1 MKRLAILIFA
11 YIICAP
17 TYAHD
22 DHNDPI
28 VLTIDGEGIHTSE
41 FLYIY
46 TKNNDNPSFKKA
58 DLEAYMELFIN
69 YKLKV
74 KEAEKLGYDT
84 IPKLKTELAQYRKQ
98 LAMPYMVDK
107 EQNQKLIE
115 EAYNRTINEVRA
127 SHILIRIKPEATAD
141 DTLSAYNRIMKLR
154 ERILNGE
161 DFGQVAAGKGGSE
174 DPSAAKNKGDL
185 GYFSAL
191 QMVYPFEDAAF
202 KNKVGEVSMPIRTR
216 FGYHIIKTI
225 DLRASRGKIK
235 AAHIMIL
242 SNDEMS
248 EADQQAAEKKINEIY
263 DLLQTGQNFEDLA
276 GRYSDDQSSRAKGGL
291 LPVFGGGSKQR
302 MVPEFEEA
310 AFSIEE
316 DGAYSKPVKTPYGWH
331 IIKRIELIPVASYED
346 MYRELELKVKKDIRA
361 QSTKDSFL
369 NKLKKQ
375 YGFKS
380 DNKDELLA
388 LFYETM
394 GGEIFQN
401 QWKGL
406 EDQSNAKEVI
416 FSFKDQFY
424 TVKDFERHLLNLNVK
439 GAMMPVKDFVIK
451 QYDNW
456 LSRTLMEYEDSQLE
470 SKYPEFK
477 SLIQEYRDGIL
488 VFEIM
493 QNEVWNKAS
502 KDSSGIRNYYES
514 HKTEFTY
521 PVRYE
526 AELYKCKD
534 ESTAEKVYDLVDEST
549 LTFGQIQDSINKDSQ
564 LNLVVKK
571 HTFNSETTEA
581 FQKGKKSRKFKQG
594 LNKIFEHEGEFYVIK
609 VNEILDPRN
618 REFAEAKGLVTAAY
632 QNELEA
638 NWLKGLRENHAIKVQ
653 EEALYQVGDYYE

>member
-1 MKRLAILIFA
+1 MRRLHLLTFA
-11 YIICAP
+11 LFLSAFSF
-17 TYAHD
+17 AHD
-22 DHNDPI
+22 DHNDPV

-46 TKNNDNPSFKKA
+46 TKNNDNPSFKKK
-58 DLEAYMELFIN
+58 DLDAYMELFIN

-84 IPKLKTELAQYRKQ
+84 IPKLKKELAQYRKQ

-107 EQNQKLIE
+107 DQNEKLIK
-115 EAYNRTINEVRA
+115 EAYDRTVNEVRA
-127 SHILIRIKPEATAD
+127 SHILIRIKPDATPK
-141 DTLSAYNRIMKLR
+141 DTLAAYEKIMKLR

-161 DFGQVAAGKGGSE
+161 DFGEVAAGKGGSE

-202 KNKVGEVSMPIRTR
+202 KNKVGDISMPIRTR
-216 FGYHIIKTI
+216 FGYHIIKTH
-225 DLRASRGKIK
+225 DLRPSRGKIK
-235 AAHIMIL
+235 AAHIMVL
-242 SNDEMS
+242 ANDEMN
-248 EADQQAAEKKINEIY
+248 EADQKAAEEKINEIY
-263 DLLQTGQNFEDLA
+263 DLLEKGQNFEDLA

-291 LPVFGGGSKQR
+291 LPIFGGGSKQR

-310 AFSIEE
+310 AFSIKE

-331 IIKRIELIPVASYED
+331 IIKRIELIPVPSYDE

-361 QSTKDSFL
+361 QSTKNSFL

-375 YGFKS
+375 YGFKE
-380 DNKDELLA
+380 DKKDELLA
-388 LFYETM
+388 LFYSTM
-394 GGEIFQN
+394 GNEIFQN

-406 EDQSNAKEVI
+406 EDQSKSKEVI

-424 TVKDFERHLLNLNVK
+424 TVKDFETYLLDLNVQ
-439 GAMMPVKDFVIK
+439 GAPMPIKDFIMN
-451 QYDNW
+451 QYNNW
-456 LSRTLMEYEDSQLE
+456 SSRTMMAYEDSQLE
-470 SKYPEFK
+470 SKYPEFR

-502 KDSSGIRNYYES
+502 KDTTGIKAYYES
-514 HKTEFTY
+514 HRTDFTY

-534 ESTAEKVYDLVDEST
+534 KATAQKVYDLVAEDS
-549 LTFGQIQDSINKDSQ
+549 LTFGQIQDQINKNSQ

-581 FQKGKKSRKFKQG
+581 FKKGKKSRKFKEG
-594 LNKIFEHEGEFYVIK
+594 LNKIFEKDGEFYVINVDK
-609 VNEILDPRN
+609 VLAPRN
-618 REFAEAKGLVTAAY
+618 REFSEAKGLVTAAY
-632 QNELEA
+632 QNQLERD
-638 NWLKGLRENHAIKVQ
+638 WLKSLRDNHKIEVQ
-653 EEALYQVGDYYE
+653 EDALYNVGDFYE

>member
-1 MKRLAILIFA
+1 MRRLHLLTFA
-11 YIICAP
+11 LFFSAFSF
-17 TYAHD
+17 AHD
-22 DHNDPI
+22 DHNDPV

-46 TKNNDNPSFKKA
+46 TKNNDNPSFKKK
-58 DLEAYMELFIN
+58 DLDAYMELFIN

-84 IPKLKTELAQYRKQ
+84 IPKLKKELAQYRKQ

-107 EQNQKLIE
+107 DQNEKLIK
-115 EAYNRTINEVRA
+115 EAYDRTVNEVRA
-127 SHILIRIKPEATAD
+127 SHILIRIKPDATPK
-141 DTLSAYNRIMKLR
+141 DTLAAYEKIMKLR

-161 DFGQVAAGKGGSE
+161 DFGEVAAGKGGSE

-202 KNKVGEVSMPIRTR
+202 KNKVGDISMPIRTR
-216 FGYHIIKTI
+216 FGYHIIKTH
-225 DLRASRGKIK
+225 DLRPSRGKIK
-235 AAHIMIL
+235 AAHIMVL
-242 SNDEMS
+242 ANDEMS
-248 EADQQAAEKKINEIY
+248 EADQKAAEEKINEIY
-263 DLLQTGQNFEDLA
+263 DLLEKGQNFEDLA

-291 LPVFGGGSKQR
+291 LPIFGGGSKQR

-310 AFSIEE
+310 AFSIKE

-331 IIKRIELIPVASYED
+331 IIKRIELIPVPSYDE

-361 QSTKDSFL
+361 QSTKNSFL

-375 YGFKS
+375 YGFKE
-380 DNKDELLA
+380 DKKDELLA
-388 LFYETM
+388 LFYSTM
-394 GGEIFQN
+394 GNEIFQN

-406 EDQSNAKEVI
+406 EDQSKSKEVI

-424 TVKDFERHLLNLNVK
+424 TVKDFETYLLDLNVQ
-439 GAMMPVKDFVIK
+439 GAPMPIKDFIMN
-451 QYDNW
+451 QYNNW
-456 LSRTLMEYEDSQLE
+456 SSRTMMAYEDSQLE
-470 SKYPEFK
+470 SKYPEFR

-502 KDSSGIRNYYES
+502 KDTTGIKAYYES
-514 HKTEFTY
+514 HRTDFTY

-534 ESTAEKVYDLVDEST
+534 KATAQKVYDLVAEDS
-549 LTFGQIQDSINKDSQ
+549 LTFGQIQDQINKNSQ

-581 FQKGKKSRKFKQG
+581 FKKGKKSRKFKEG
-594 LNKIFEHEGEFYVIK
+594 LNKIFEKDGEFYVINVDK
-609 VNEILDPRN
+609 VLAPRN
-618 REFAEAKGLVTAAY
+618 REFSEAKGLVTAAY
-632 QNELEA
+632 QNQLERD
-638 NWLKGLRENHAIKVQ
+638 WLKSLRDNHKIEVQ
-653 EEALYQVGDYYE
+653 EDALYNVGDFYE